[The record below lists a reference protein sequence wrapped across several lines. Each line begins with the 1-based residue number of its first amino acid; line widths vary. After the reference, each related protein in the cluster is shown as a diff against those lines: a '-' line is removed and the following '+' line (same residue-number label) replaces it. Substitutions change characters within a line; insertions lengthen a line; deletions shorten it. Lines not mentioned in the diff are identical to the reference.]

1 MKKIKININIIL
13 LYLYTFILMYSPN
26 LSYIIKIDNFILF
39 GLATSLYLLKYMV
52 KKDKIYFSFFKKK
65 IIFIFI
71 IINILA
77 TAYYAIRTVIAGTS
91 ITDFYNMRII
101 QNFMPIVY
109 LMGALI
115 IYHELDIF
123 NYTSKQKYKFIINVV
138 LLQSIIAI
146 GMIFSQNLRSIA
158 LNIFYSNHEVNE
170 YITRSRLYGICDG
183 DYTYGFQILQGILA
197 LFILMYAYFYNEK
210 RYVLYSLLAL
220 MVTFLN
226 GRFGL
231 IVFVL
236 GIAFFMMYLL
246 FKKMAVVKVLGIT
259 VLATII
265 GAVIIFLIYT
275 YLPNT
280 FVLIEHA
287 YTDILSFINED
298 SNDTETSILVSM
310 MFAPTGLAII
320 FGCGFRVFAGKG
332 REFGFERASD
342 VGFVNDAFMGGIIY
356 MTLIYS
362 SYLYLVSK
370 IKRFFKRFSFERTMS
385 NLLILSMILA
395 NIKGE
400 VFRSQLLISN
410 IILLLIFMLLIGAEK
425 NKNV

>member
-1 MKKIKININIIL
+1 M
-13 LYLYTFILMYSPN
+13 
-26 LSYIIKIDNFILF
+26 
-39 GLATSLYLLKYMV
+39 
-52 KKDKIYFSFFKKK
+52 
-65 IIFIFI
+65 
-71 IINILA
+71 
-77 TAYYAIRTVIAGTS
+77 
-91 ITDFYNMRII
+91 
-101 QNFMPIVY
+101 
-109 LMGALI
+109 
-115 IYHELDIF
+115 
-123 NYTSKQKYKFIINVV
+123 
-138 LLQSIIAI
+138 
-146 GMIFSQNLRSIA
+146 
-158 LNIFYSNHEVNE
+158 
-170 YITRSRLYGICDG
+170 YGICDG

-287 YTDILSFINED
+287 YNDILSFINED
-298 SNDTETSILVSM
+298 SNDTETSALVSM

-320 FGCGFRVFAGKG
+320 FGCGFRVFARKG
-332 REFGFERASD
+332 REFGFEKSSD

-356 MTLIYS
+356 MTLLYS
-362 SYLYLVSK
+362 GYLYLVNQ

-385 NLLILSMILA
+385 NLIILSMILA

-410 IILLLIFMLLIGAEK
+410 IILLLIFMLLIGDEK